1 MYFNQVYNLL
11 VSLLIFALYSAL
23 CLRMISH
30 TSSLTI
36 DKLLSNYIE
45 HLISLLQSSSD
56 WLSLGSRTVHV
67 IVHVSDD
74 VTSI

>member
-74 VTSI
+74 VT